1 MNNLITVCVL
11 VIKFFLWKWFKTH
24 KFNKSFQIKLQRNVI
39 KGNHYDILFELSDLM
54 LIHNTGNRSDN
65 INMTNTLFSTPGM
78 YIPEFI
84 LEPDG
89 FTDDYKDNSNFKY
102 INFSEHSV
110 FSYYYILK
118 WPNESAMTDFFHS
131 SLIRFFEK
139 IKASV

>member
-1 MNNLITVCVL
+1 
-11 VIKFFLWKWFKTH
+11 
-24 KFNKSFQIKLQRNVI
+24 
-39 KGNHYDILFELSDLM
+39 M
-54 LIHNTGNRSDN
+54 LIHNTGNPSDN